1 MRNRMRRLMLGA
13 GLGLAAGLCA
23 VAYAQ
28 TNATAA
34 AATTAAVAEAAAS
47 APTTLAKSAHDK
59 VDIVWT
65 IMCAFLVFFMQAGFA
80 LVETGLTRAK
90 NACNII
96 MKNLLDFAMGTVAFF
111 AVGFGLMF
119 GASNGFCGSTLFGLK
134 GVEGNDWG
142 FTFFIFQLVFAGTA
156 ATIVSGAMAER
167 TKFKAYL
174 VYSFVVSL
182 VIYPIFGHWAWGN
195 LLDGSVDNG
204 VWLAKRGFTDFA
216 GSTVVH
222 SIGGWLALAGAIVI
236 GPRIGKYAKD
246 GTPKAILGH
255 NIPFAALGVFI
266 LWFGWFGFNPGSTNV
281 GDGSIGRIAVTT
293 NFAAA
298 TGTLGALIASWLLLK
313 KPEMTMTLNG
323 CLAGLVA
330 VTAGCATVTPTGAA
344 IIGFLAGILV
354 VLAVLFFDRVAKIDD
369 PVGAVSVHGVCG
381 SFGTLMCGFF
391 NAEGVIDAAK
401 TSTGLLYGG
410 GFGQTITQLIGMAT
424 AFGWAF
430 GCGLV
435 IFLGIKYTIGLRVTE
450 EEELR
455 GLDIDEHGNEA
466 YAGFQIFSNQ

>member
-1 MRNRMRRLMLGA
+1 MVLWPRL
-13 GLGLAAGLCA
+13 
-23 VAYAQ
+23 
-28 TNATAA
+28 
-34 AATTAAVAEAAAS
+34 
-47 APTTLAKSAHDK
+47 
-59 VDIVWT
+59 
-65 IMCAFLVFFMQAGFA
+65 
-80 LVETGLTRAK
+80 
-90 NACNII
+90 
-96 MKNLLDFAMGTVAFF
+96 
-111 AVGFGLMF
+111 
-119 GASNGFCGSTLFGLK
+119 
-134 GVEGNDWG
+134 
-142 FTFFIFQLVFAGTA
+142 
-156 ATIVSGAMAER
+156 
-167 TKFKAYL
+167 
-174 VYSFVVSL
+174 
-182 VIYPIFGHWAWGN
+182 
-195 LLDGSVDNG
+195 
-204 VWLAKRGFTDFA
+204 
-216 GSTVVH
+216 
-222 SIGGWLALAGAIVI
+222 
-236 GPRIGKYAKD
+236 GKYGPD
-246 GTPKAILGH
+246 GKPRAILGH
-255 NIPFAALGVFI
+255 NLPMAALGVFI
-266 LWFGWFGFNPGSTNV
+266 LWLGWFGFNPGSTNV
-281 GDGSIGRIAVTT
+281 ADGSIGRIAVTT

-298 TGTLGALIASWLLLK
+298 TGTLGALIASWILLK

-344 IIGFLAGILV
+344 IIGFMAGILV
-354 VLAVLFFDRVAKIDD
+354 VLAVLFFDRIAKIDD

-435 IFLGIKYTIGLRVTE
+435 IFFGIKYTIGLRVTE